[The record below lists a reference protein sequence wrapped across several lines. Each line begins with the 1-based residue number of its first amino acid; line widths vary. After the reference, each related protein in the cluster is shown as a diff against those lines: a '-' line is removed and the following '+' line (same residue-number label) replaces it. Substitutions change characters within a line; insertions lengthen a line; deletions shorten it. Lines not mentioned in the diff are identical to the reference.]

1 MAVITAPNGVT
12 YDLSDPAQL
21 QAARDANPAYIFD
34 DSSYLLRGSGGE
46 SPGQPNPAIQGGK
59 GTQSPSGYPASL
71 PPITLTND
79 ALNQV
84 QAAASANTIPSGP
97 GGSYIFPIAQLV
109 SGGVTLNE
117 AVHRVLAQ
125 AQGVVADLSAGGT
138 GLLGGSNNPSG
149 GAPAPSGPAPSSVGP
164 AGSSSKM
171 LLYAGIGLG
180 LFLLLGGRH

>member
-1 MAVITAPNGVT
+1 MATITMPNGQT
-12 YDLSDPAQL
+12 YDLSDPAQR
-21 QAARDANPAYIFD
+21 QAARDANPGYVVD
-34 DSSYLLRGSGGE
+34 DTGYLLRGSGGE
-46 SPGQPNPAIQGGK
+46 SPGQPNPAVQGGR
-59 GTQSPSGYPASL
+59 GSQSPNGYPASL

-84 QAAASANTIPSGP
+84 AAAASANTIPSGP

-125 AQGVVADLSAGGT
+125 VQGAAADLSAGGS

-149 GAPAPSGPAPSSVGP
+149 GAPAPAV
-164 AGSSSKM
+164 AGLGSAGASSKM

-180 LFLLLGGRH
+180 LFLLMGGRR